1 MPIYTIPSR
10 SASEA
15 QHTTALQKTSSENT
29 GSKTSGQQ
37 LKSQVSG
44 EEKGVLL
51 SCSQN
56 KTEEVNRT
64 YIISACK
71 KENDTS
77 TTFKPEGR
85 LTLQRRTGLSKRS
98 GSSSEQL
105 HTKTSGGMENI
116 QTEKKLTLRRRMRT
130 GSVENKKINVNTV
143 PQIENSDSA
152 AQRNYKT
159 AHPPNIS
166 NNDTHDVEPS
176 LKLAEG
182 QSSMKLCNFNSK
194 DSTGFVDGLHQNDS
208 CMCLKYRTNTPKTK
222 FKNEDLKSELLL
234 TSKYI
239 NRIPGEQ
246 LHGKGDINKLAGKQR
261 LQHLIIK
268 PNSSERP
275 RTSKGSTEVF
285 NVTPK
290 NSTSQDQWSLS
301 ASNKRTAHLP
311 VIARKITSVSS
322 APSMSRSSKPKENT
336 GTSAERRSTEKD
348 VFEVEN
354 SKVIV
359 AVRVRPFNN
368 REENE
373 NSLPVISMSGSETTV
388 QNPAT
393 NQVYIFSY
401 DFSFWS
407 FDKCHPNFASQGMI
421 YKTLA
426 VPLLERAFEGYNACL
441 FAYGQTGSGKS
452 YTMMGFDEDQG
463 IIPRLCEDLFTQLAQ
478 MDKQQILYH
487 LEMSFFEVYNE
498 KIHDLL
504 VFKAESGQKK
514 QLRVR
519 EHPVLGPYVEGLT
532 VNVVNSYSDIQS
544 WLELGNKQRA
554 TAATV
559 MNDKSS
565 RSHSVF
571 TLVMTQTKV
580 EFVDE
585 EQCDRRLTSHINL
598 IDLAGSECCSRAQ
611 TTGERLKEGVSINK
625 SLLTLGKVISA
636 LAKQSLNGK
645 KTFIPYRESVLTW
658 LLKESL
664 GGNSQTAMIAT
675 ISPAASSIEETL
687 STLRY
692 AKQACS
698 IFNIAKVNEDV
709 NAKLI
714 RELKAEIEKL
724 KAAQKNAMNTDPE
737 KYRHYLQEITS
748 LRVKLHQQERDIAEV
763 QRAWKEKFEQA
774 EKRKLEDIRELQKAG
789 IAFKMDNHLPNLVNL
804 NEDPQLSEV
813 LLYMIKEGETTVG
826 RYTPNSKHDIQ
837 LSGVLIAEDHCVIKN
852 TVGKVNIIPLREAK
866 TYVNGKCILEPTVLH
881 HGDRVVLGG
890 DHYFRFNHPVEV
902 QKVKRPSCGTTLM
915 HDGPKDFEFAKNEL
929 LIAQRTQLESEIEE
943 ARLKAK
949 EEMMQSVQIA
959 KEMVQQELTSQ
970 KEAYESK
977 IKSLE
982 AKVREESQKK
992 QIEEL
997 NNQKAATK
1005 IQELERVKQN
1015 LELELHFNKKRLEM
1029 ETLATTQALEDHAIH
1044 HAKIL
1049 EALEAEKQKI
1059 AEEIQA
1065 LQKNHGSGNKT
1076 LNIPLNWNSLKLSV
1090 MIKEANAISNEL
1102 GKNTVFC
1109 RYDKTDDKTG
1119 TVSSVQVQVRNIKL
1133 RIATFWSLDKFECK
1147 LAAMKE
1153 FYESNDRN
1161 KAAEVFYDPADEWE
1175 PDLSDASV
1183 SFISRRRSRSFL
1195 KSKRISGCLS
1205 EIKLQPIQNTQT
1217 SCVSGSQNKSGTCPN
1232 FSESFL
1238 PGICKESISSALDLL
1253 EQNHEGGKS
1262 IADCLLSNLFIIVTG
1277 VSAIS
1282 KAYEQQDEECQEN
1295 FFSLDHAARSYSIR
1309 ITSAFDQLVVLT
1321 KLWLNNVQKY
1331 PVSIEVD
1338 EEIKQEVKNL
1348 GSYLQLLL
1356 QGCSSDISSM
1366 VTEAWSKVN
1375 QTIKLT
1381 MKCIGHLAVVTRT
1394 DISFSE
1400 ENNFLAS
1407 SLQDFFLAI
1416 YDGVGSGMEFL
1427 VNTVQERARM
1437 VQKELMTK
1445 CPQNEI
1451 QNQIKDDA
1459 VTLARFLENNIYHC
1473 RKKDIKSQLPEEES
1487 LYQEIKK
1494 STNIAAKYLELEQ
1507 CLSEVCQI
1515 ISSTLQ
1521 ESYRNT
1527 SPLRSFT
1534 EKICVIAGYF
1544 NNYCSVFALSS
1555 TSANNPVEKV
1565 ALPIMNLD
1573 ELYSL
1578 VDSLI
1583 MNFELEQGQPSLKSQ
1598 ILCNET
1604 TETRGGQVASGEV
1617 KLVWKQKETPQ
1628 HTHKD
1633 QSSLQFTAEP
1643 SPGSLHLPDIWG
1655 VQHRVLVTKTWSI
1668 ISKMDFVVIVAQSPV
1683 LGVHCWEQRIIS

>member
-1 MPIYTIPSR
+1 MPIYTVPSR
-10 SASEA
+10 SASES
-15 QHTTALQKTSSENT
+15 QCTTTVQKTSSQNA

-44 EEKGVLL
+44 EEKDILL
-51 SCSQN
+51 SCPQN
-56 KTEEVNRT
+56 KTEDVNRT
-64 YIISACK
+64 YIISTCK
-71 KENDTS
+71 KANYTS

-105 HTKTSGGMENI
+105 HTNTTLAMENT
-116 QTEKKLTLRRRMRT
+116 QTEKKLTLQRRMRA
-130 GSVENKKINVNTV
+130 GSVEENNINENIV
-143 PQIENSDSA
+143 PGIENNDSA
-152 AQRNYKT
+152 AQRNYKI
-159 AHPPNIS
+159 ALPPNIN
-166 NNDTHDVEPS
+166 NNDTRSVKPS
-176 LKLAEG
+176 FKLAED
-182 QSSMKLCNFNSK
+182 QSSTKLCNLNSK
-194 DSTGFVDGLHQNDS
+194 DSTGFVDGLRENDS
-208 CMCLKYRTNTPKTK
+208 CLCLRYRTNTPDTK
-222 FKNEDLKSELLL
+222 FENEVLKSDLLL

-246 LHGKGDINKLAGKQR
+246 LLERGDINKVAGKKK

-268 PNSSERP
+268 PNSLERP
-275 RTSKGSTEVF
+275 RTPSKASTEGF
-285 NVTPK
+285 KLAPK
-290 NSTSQDQWSLS
+290 NSTSQDQPSLS

-311 VIARKITSVSS
+311 ILARKITSVSS
-322 APSMSRSSKPKENT
+322 SPSMSRSSKPKENT
-336 GTSAERRSTEKD
+336 ETPAERHSTEKD

-393 NQVYIFSY
+393 NKVYNFSY

-407 FDKCHPNFASQGMI
+407 FDKCHPNFASQAMI

-463 IIPRLCEDLFTQLAQ
+463 IIPRLCEDLFTQIAQ

-532 VNVVNSYSDIQS
+532 VNVVSSYSDIQS

-571 TLVMTQTKV
+571 TLVMTQTKA

-636 LAKQSLNGK
+636 LSKQSLNGK
-645 KTFIPYRESVLTW
+645 KSFIPYRESVLTW

-664 GGNSQTAMIAT
+664 GGNSKTAMIAT
-675 ISPAASSIEETL
+675 VSPAASSIEETL

-692 AKQACS
+692 AEQACS

-724 KAAQKNAMNTDPE
+724 KAAQKSAMNTDPE
-737 KYRHYLQEITS
+737 KYRRYLQEITS
-748 LRVKLHQQERDIAEV
+748 LRVKLHQQERDIAEM

-789 IAFKMDNHLPNLVNL
+789 IAFRMDNHLPNLVNL

-837 LSGVLIAEDHCVIKN
+837 LSGVLIAENHCVIKN
-852 TVGKVNIIPLREAK
+852 TVGKVSIIPLREAK

-902 QKVKRPSCGTTLM
+902 QKVKRPSCGSTLL

-929 LIAQRTQLESEIEE
+929 LMAQRTQLESEIEE

-982 AKVREESQKK
+982 EEVREESRKK
-992 QIEEL
+992 QIQEL

-1005 IQELERVKQN
+1005 IQELERAKQN

-1029 ETLATTQALEDHAIH
+1029 ETLATKQALEDHAVH

-1059 AEEIQA
+1059 AEEIHA
-1065 LQKNHGSGNKT
+1065 LQKNRGSGNKT
-1076 LNIPLNWNSLKLSV
+1076 TTIPLNWNSLKLSV
-1090 MIKEANAISNEL
+1090 MIKEANTISNEL
-1102 GKNTVFC
+1102 GKNTVFY
-1109 RYDKTDDKTG
+1109 RYDKIDKTG

-1133 RIATFWSLDKFECK
+1133 RIATFWSLEKFECK

-1153 FYESNDRN
+1153 LYESNDRN

-1175 PDLSDASV
+1175 PDLSGASV
-1183 SFISRRRSRSFL
+1183 SSLSRRRSRSFM
-1195 KSKRISGCLS
+1195 KNKRISGCLS
-1205 EIKLQPIQNTQT
+1205 EIKLQPLQNTQT
-1217 SCVSGSQNKSGTCPN
+1217 SYISGSQSMSGICPN
-1232 FSESFL
+1232 SSELFL

-1262 IADCLLSNLFIIVTG
+1262 IADCLLSNLFIIVSG

-1295 FFSLDHAARSYSIR
+1295 FFFLDHAAQSYSIR
-1309 ITSAFDQLVVLT
+1309 TISAFDQLVVLT
-1321 KLWLNNVQKY
+1321 KLWLNVQKC
-1331 PVSIEVD
+1331 PGSIKVD

-1348 GSYLQLLL
+1348 GGYLQLLL

-1375 QTIKLT
+1375 QTVKLT
-1381 MKCIGHLAVVTRT
+1381 MKYVGHLAVVTRT
-1394 DISFSE
+1394 GISFSE
-1400 ENNFLAS
+1400 ENNIPTS
-1407 SLQDFFLAI
+1407 SLQDFVLAI

-1427 VNTVQERARM
+1427 INSVQERARM
-1437 VQKELMTK
+1437 MQNELMEK
-1445 CPQNEI
+1445 YPQNEI
-1451 QNQIKDDA
+1451 QNRIKDKA
-1459 VTLARFLENNIYHC
+1459 VALARFLENNIYYC
-1473 RKKDIKSQLPEEES
+1473 RRVKIESQLPEEES

-1494 STNIAAKYLELEQ
+1494 STNVGAKYMELEH
-1507 CLSEVCQI
+1507 CLAEVCQI
-1515 ISSTLQ
+1515 VSSMLQ
-1521 ESYRNT
+1521 DSYRNT
-1527 SPLRSFT
+1527 SPLRSFADN
-1534 EKICVIAGYF
+1534 ICVIAGYF
-1544 NNYCSVFALSS
+1544 NNYYSVSALSS
-1555 TSANNPVEKV
+1555 TSANNPIEKV
-1565 ALPIMNLD
+1565 AMPFMNLD
-1573 ELYSL
+1573 ELDSL

-1583 MNFELEQGQPSLKSQ
+1583 TNFELEQGQPSLKSQ

-1604 TETRGGQVASGEV
+1604 TETGGGQVESGE
-1617 KLVWKQKETPQ
+1617 
-1628 HTHKD
+1628 
-1633 QSSLQFTAEP
+1633 
-1643 SPGSLHLPDIWG
+1643 
-1655 VQHRVLVTKTWSI
+1655 
-1668 ISKMDFVVIVAQSPV
+1668 
-1683 LGVHCWEQRIIS
+1683 